1 MPVFGFVLTL
11 APAREAQDALTTLA
25 REPDV
30 TLGALEGARLPVVLD
45 LEPAADAEA
54 RVERWRALP
63 GVLHVD
69 YAFADF
75 DDLVSDARDEEGPT
89 P

>member
-11 APAREAQDALTTLA
+11 VAAPDGEGALEQLA
-25 REPDV
+25 REPGV
-30 TLGALEGARLPVVLD
+30 ALGALEGRRLPLALELD
-45 LEPAADAEA
+45 PHADPEA
-54 RVERWRALP
+54 RVARWLALP

-75 DDLVSDARDEEGPT
+75 DDLVNEARGKEAPQ
-89 P
+89 

>member
-11 APAREAQDALTTLA
+11 TPAPEPASCVQTLA
-25 REPDV
+25 REPGI
-30 TLGALEGARLPVVLD
+30 TLGALEDRRLPVVLELD
-45 LEPAADAEA
+45 IGAHPEPRIA
-54 RVERWRALP
+54 RWLALP

-75 DDLVSDARDEEGPT
+75 DDLVNEEREEGLP
-89 P
+89 

>member
-11 APAREAQDALTTLA
+11 AAAPEAGSALEQLA
-25 REPDV
+25 REPGV
-30 TLGALEGARLPVVLD
+30 ALGALEERRLPVVLELD
-45 LEPAADAEA
+45 PHADPET
-54 RVERWRALP
+54 RVARWRALR

-75 DDLVSDARDEEGPT
+75 DDLVNETREKEGT

>member
-11 APAREAQDALTTLA
+11 AADPGSASALEALA
-25 REPDV
+25 DEPGV
-30 TLGALEGARLPVVLD
+30 TLGERAGARLPVVVELD
-45 LEPAADAEA
+45 PQAHPEA
-54 RVERWRALP
+54 RVEGWLALP

-75 DDLVSDARDEEGPT
+75 DDLVSDAREKEGST

>member
-11 APAREAQDALTTLA
+11 VAAPEAEGALEKLA
-25 REPDV
+25 REPGV
-30 TLGALEGARLPVVLD
+30 ELGAPEGRRLPLVLELDPHADPEGRVVG
-45 LEPAADAEA
+45 
-54 RVERWRALP
+54 WRALP

-75 DDLVSDARDEEGPT
+75 DDLVNETRGKEGLP
-89 P
+89 

>member
-1 MPVFGFVLTL
+1 VL
-11 APAREAQDALTTLA
+11 E
-25 REPDV
+25 
-30 TLGALEGARLPVVLD
+30 LD
-45 LEPAADAEA
+45 PQTQPEA
-54 RVERWRALP
+54 RIERWLALP

>member
-11 APAREAQDALTTLA
+11 TPAAESTSCARTLA
-25 REPDV
+25 REPGI
-30 TLGALEGARLPVVLD
+30 TLGALEGRRLPIVLELD
-45 LEPAADAEA
+45 PGAHPESHVA
-54 RVERWRALP
+54 RWLALP

-75 DDLVSDARDEEGPT
+75 DDLVNGEREKGLP
-89 P
+89 